1 MPERRLSTLV
11 IDCQTE
17 SMDRAVAFWQAA
29 LDLQAA
35 PEPGSNGRYWALQGG
50 GIDVLL
56 QQVEWPTSYHIDIE
70 ADDVDAE
77 ATRLE
82 ALGATKKRRVKS
94 WWVMR
99 APTGHDFCI
108 VPRASA
114 EPA

>member
-1 MPERRLSTLV
+1 MPPSRLSTLV
-11 IDCQTE
+11 IDCQAE

-29 LDLQAA
+29 LNVTAA
-35 PEPGSNGRYWALQGG
+35 PEAGSRGRYWSLEGG
-50 GIDVLL
+50 PVDVLL

-77 ATRLE
+77 AARLE
-82 ALGATKKRRVKS
+82 ALGATRKRRVES

-108 VPRASA
+108 VPRS
-114 EPA
+114 PAGSS